1 MERINK
7 LAFLNTA
14 WINFT
19 RDSTHFLIK
28 FNWVNFLRKKSL
40 FHIQCEQ
47 MAIIICSLFGRLKQ
61 LNFSRLHKIC
71 QSWPKMLPITK

>member
-28 FNWVNFLRKKSL
+28 FNWVNFLIKKSL
-40 FHIQCEQ
+40 FHIQ
-47 MAIIICSLFGRLKQ
+47 
-61 LNFSRLHKIC
+61 
-71 QSWPKMLPITK
+71 